1 MEHTNYLG
9 ESMHY
14 LLLLSLSLFSITS
27 FAESLPDEPHVAVA
41 GNASL
46 EVKADQVIIQF
57 KATYLNASGE
67 VSKKEVDKKVAVL
80 LENITVAGFSVD
92 YVESVSQFTRPE
104 YDYKKKKRKLLGV
117 RVTHEMSYRL
127 TDISKANQFV
137 DILLTTKIDSIS
149 PLQYGLQ
156 TPDQWQ
162 AEVRKMAVLDSKQKA
177 KDLALLYDVRLGKVY
192 SINYQG
198 NYSRPVQMRAM
209 AMESDAVNI
218 EPKNII
224 VRDSVQTVFILKP

>member
-1 MEHTNYLG
+1 MR
-9 ESMHY
+9 Y
-14 LLLLSLSLFSITS
+14 LLLVLFYISSLSAMASPF
-27 FAESLPDEPHVAVA
+27 PDEPYVSVA

-57 KATYLNASGE
+57 KATSLNASGE
-67 VSKKEVDKKVAVL
+67 VSKKEVDKKVADL

-117 RVTHEMSYRL
+117 SVTHEMSYRL
-127 TDISKANQFV
+127 NDISKANQFV

-177 KDLALLYDVRLGKVY
+177 KDLALLYDARLGKVY
-192 SINYQG
+192 SVNYQG
-198 NYSRPVQMRAM
+198 NYSRPVLMRAM
-209 AMESDAVNI
+209 AMENDSVNI
-218 EPKNII
+218 EPKNI
-224 VRDSVQTVFILKP
+224 VVQDSVQTVFILKP